1 MKRFLV
7 CTMVLTLLGC
17 KNETTS
23 KEVEENPEISE
34 MVNSIDPLKM
44 VGMDY
49 IIDDQHSYVGFKIKY
64 FGFSPVRGRFD
75 TFDGTVFYDPEYVEN
90 TAMNVI
96 IDVNSINT
104 GNKRRDNDLITS
116 EGWFQ
121 ESKFPIISFE
131 TMACEVNP
139 DGSFQL
145 IGNFSMNGISKK
157 LSIPFEKPTQLSR
170 DWAANEQVD
179 YSGKI
184 TIDRKDFDVF
194 GGEFWDTILEDGLTQ
209 LSDAVEIELDIHT
222 RRGDYLARYDDL
234 EADNVRKLLIDLFK
248 AEGIKAAL
256 MKLKALQGNKESAL
270 SSGAMNTVGKT
281 LLAWKM
287 YLEANALFEQGSIH
301 FPNKTLFY
309 NNLGVTQL
317 HLKNTTKAQS
327 YFSKALQIDSTD
339 VRTKAYLDLLSK

>member
-1 MKRFLV
+1 MKRFLLFIIV
-7 CTMVLTLLGC
+7 MTLLGC

-23 KEVEENPEISE
+23 KEVEEDSETPEVVKSLNPLE
-34 MVNSIDPLKM
+34 MV
-44 VGMDY
+44 GRDY
-49 IIDDQHSYVGFKIKY
+49 IIDDQHSYIGFKIKY

-75 TFDGTVFYDPEYVEN
+75 TFDGTVFYDPEHMTS
-90 TAMNVI
+90 TAMNVV

-104 GNKRRDNDLITS
+104 GNERRDNDLITG

-121 ESKFPIISFE
+121 ESIFPIISFE
-131 TMACEVNP
+131 TTACEVNQ

-145 IGNFSMNGISKK
+145 TGSFSMNGISKE
-157 LSIPFEKPTQLSR
+157 LSIPFEKPTEISR

-194 GGEFWDTILEDGLTQ
+194 GGEFWDTLMEEGLTQ
-209 LSDAVEIELDIHT
+209 LSDEVEIELDIHT
-222 RRGDYLARYDDL
+222 RRGDYEARYSDL
-234 EADNVRKLLIDLFK
+234 EVDNVRKLLIDLFK
-248 AEGIKAAL
+248 AEGTETAL
-256 MKLKALQGNKESAL
+256 MKLKTLQSNEETAL
-270 SSGAMNTVGKT
+270 SSGALNTVGKT
-281 LLAWKM
+281 LLAWSM
-287 YLEANALFEQGSIH
+287 YSEANALFEQGSIL

-317 HLKNTTKAQS
+317 HLKNTTSAQS

-339 VRTKAYLDLLSK
+339 ARANAYLCLLSK